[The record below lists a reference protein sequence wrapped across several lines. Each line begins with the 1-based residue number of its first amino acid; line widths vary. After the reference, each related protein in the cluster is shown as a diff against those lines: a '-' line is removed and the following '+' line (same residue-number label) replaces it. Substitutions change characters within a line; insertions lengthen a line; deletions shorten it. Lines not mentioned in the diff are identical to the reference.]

1 MSATDN
7 RDSIEHLHQWQ
18 RARLAAYGEDFPDF
32 RKGPT
37 DVTAL
42 AYFFRPSETAENH
55 FPHVKCAVLET
66 WRLCGWLK
74 TVFVVHEPTR
84 PVVEFANRFPDWV
97 EIQVEPGLRP
107 RTPGDVASMSR
118 DCISKLHER
127 FATRDL
133 LIVQDDGF
141 PLRPGLE
148 KFLGKWDWI
157 GAPWTGADDWIT
169 RRLLKTSNLV
179 GNGGFSLRSKN
190 ICQEASRLWKAGW
203 HHLPSCYLMQEDI
216 FFTRFLP
223 RWSRSYRERIRI
235 APPED
240 AARFSLEKTA
250 VPDEL
255 PFGFHSAEAFVKLE
269 SRLPR

>member
-18 RARLAAYGEDFPDF
+18 RARLAAYGNGEPFS
-32 RKGPT
+32 RKGPAG
-37 DVTAL
+37 VTIL
-42 AYFFRPSETAENH
+42 AYFFRPIETASDR
-55 FPHVKCAVLET
+55 FPFTKCALYET
-66 WRLCGWLK
+66 WRHCGALK
-74 TVFVVHEPTR
+74 TILVTHEIMP
-84 PVVEFANRFPDWV
+84 PVAKFANRFPGLV
-97 EIQVEPGLRP
+97 EVQVEPHLKP
-107 RTPGDVASMSR
+107 RSPGDVESMSV
-118 DCISKLHER
+118 DCIARLHER
-127 FATRDL
+127 FTTPEV

-148 KFLGKWDWI
+148 DFLGRWDYV
-157 GAPWTGADDWIT
+157 GAPWTGDDDWIT

-179 GNGGFSLRSKN
+179 GNGGFSLRSHA

-216 FFTRFLP
+216 FYTRLLP
-223 RWSRSYRERIRI
+223 RWSRSYRDKIRI

-240 AARFSLEKTA
+240 AARFSLEKTV